1 MWVLKIK
8 MDLANSEEIQDAL
21 NAAEAVFIRE
31 KVHPVN
37 GMNGYW
43 QLEGWDDRGF
53 PDDDPDYTVE
63 DARNAD
69 VWLKAEEAALAVLGK
84 GRSWR
89 EVCEHFEM
97 TVVEIKDNTP
107 ADVVPLAANTET
119 DLRARKAA

>member
-8 MDLANSEEIQDAL
+8 MKLATSEEIQDAL

-43 QLEGWDDRGF
+43 QLEAWDDRGF
-53 PDDDPDYTVE
+53 PDDDPDYTEE

-69 VWLKAEEAALAVLGK
+69 VWLKAEEAALTVLGK